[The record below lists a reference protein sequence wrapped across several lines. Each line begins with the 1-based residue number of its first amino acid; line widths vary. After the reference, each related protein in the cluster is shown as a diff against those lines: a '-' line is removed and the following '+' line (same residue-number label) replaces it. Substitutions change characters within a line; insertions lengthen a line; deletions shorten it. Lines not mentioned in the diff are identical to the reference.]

1 MNRNIFVNPTLL
13 SVAGVYGLFLTIARL
28 AGLFGLVLGLLT
40 AVSLCRY
47 GYAVLRTAA
56 LGRPQFDAPGIE
68 SMNPVGELGAAI
80 HFVFFL
86 ALFEFFSLFD
96 RIVGDPDMKIVG
108 WIGMFAVAAVFPAS
122 AAQMGITTNIGAA
135 VDPRQVA
142 GVIRTMGHRYL
153 KLLMLCL
160 AAFAVSGL
168 IQAAIPDDWFVVPGL
183 VRNLLYVWA
192 LLVVFALTGRSIYEL
207 RDEIEIPGL
216 PESNEERRIRLAHE
230 EWRKSVDR
238 AYASI
243 RSGLVAEGYREL
255 KSLTASEGESLD
267 VHDWLFNMLLRWED
281 RSHALAVGSRLIEML
296 LEQGESYKAAKLYIA
311 CRQISDEFA
320 LADEPAGQ
328 IEAYARSIGWN
339 EVADRIAEG
348 KGRYGRSPWS

>member
-1 MNRNIFVNPTLL
+1 MSRNIFVNPTLL
-13 SVAGVYGLFLTIARL
+13 TVSAVYGLFLTIARS
-28 AGLFGLVLGLLT
+28 AGLFGLMLGLLT

-47 GYAVLRTAA
+47 AYAVLRTAA

-68 SMNPVGELGAAI
+68 SMNPVGDLAAAI
-80 HFVFFL
+80 HFVFFF

-96 RIVGDPDMKIVG
+96 RIVGDPDLKIVG

-122 AAQMGITTNIGAA
+122 AAQMGITGSIGAA
-135 VDPRQVA
+135 VDPRQVGA
-142 GVIRTMGHRYL
+142 VIRTMGHRYL

-168 IQAAIPDDWFVVPGL
+168 IQAAIPDGWFVVPDLAGD
-183 VRNLLYVWA
+183 LLYVWA
-192 LLVVFALTGRSIYEL
+192 LLVVFVLTGRSIYEL

-216 PESNEERRIRLAHE
+216 PESDEERRIRLTHE
-230 EWRKSVDR
+230 EWRRSVDR

-255 KSLTASEGESLD
+255 KSLTASEGESVE

-281 RSHALAVGSRLIEML
+281 RSHALAVGGRLIEML
-296 LEQGESYKAAKLYIA
+296 LDQGESYRAAKLFIT
-311 CRQISDEFA
+311 CRQISDEFV
-320 LADEPAGQ
+320 LADGPAER

-339 EVADRIAEG
+339 EVADRIAAS
-348 KGRYGRSPWS
+348 KGRYRQSSWS